1 MMEGARKGAIKLSG
15 LLSAGGLPAADDR
28 VVDRMTQLTP
38 AAEIVAAAGDI
49 RAAKEVAVDRAV
61 QGAKSIP
68 LSVESGMGSIIAIE
82 LDAIDRSPFQPR
94 LKFEADALAALAT
107 SIEAGE
113 QIEPIKV
120 RQRSDGRFEL
130 IAGERRWLA
139 HKELGRRTVR
149 AEVVKVD
156 DRTAALMAGTDNTAR
171 ENLNDYELGKYFHM
185 LLERQ
190 FVRNV
195 AEIVRNVTISR
206 GQVDRCLDYMKL
218 PSDVLAMLEENSK
231 LFGATTAEI
240 FAKHC
245 AEGRVAAVTE
255 AAAMIRDRGITE
267 QQAIAWVTRQAEAA
281 QKGTRPPKEST
292 PIRLANGVP
301 IGEAR
306 TERTKIVISCAKGT
320 KPSELLE
327 TIVAAL
333 QNSR

>member
-1 MMEGARKGAIKLSG
+1 MEGARKGAIKLSG

-38 AAEIVAAAGDI
+38 AAEIVAAAEDS
-49 RAAKEVAVDRAV
+49 RAAKEVAFDQAV
-61 QGAKSIP
+61 QGATSIP
-68 LSVESGMGSIIAIE
+68 LSAESGMGSIIAIE

-94 LKFEADALAALAT
+94 LKFDADSLAALAT

-149 AEVVKVD
+149 AEVIKVD

-218 PSDVLAMLEENSK
+218 PSDVLAMLEEHSR

-267 QQAIAWVTRQAEAA
+267 QQAIAWVTRQAEATR
-281 QKGTRPPKEST
+281 KGARPPKESM
-292 PIRLANGVP
+292 PIRLANGVS

-320 KPSELLE
+320 KPSALLE

>member
-38 AAEIVAAAGDI
+38 AAEIVAAAEDTKS
-49 RAAKEVAVDRAV
+49 AKEVAVDRAQ
-61 QGAKSIP
+61 QGATTIP
-68 LSVESGMGSIIAIE
+68 LSADSGMGLIIAIE

-94 LKFEADALAALAT
+94 LKFDADSLAALAT

-195 AEIVRNVTISR
+195 AEVVRNVTISR

-218 PSDVLAMLEENSK
+218 PSDVLAMLEENSR

-245 AEGRVAAVTE
+245 AEGRVAAVIE

-267 QQAIAWVTRQAEAA
+267 QQAIAWVTRQADAA
-281 QKGTRPPKEST
+281 QKGARPPKESM
-292 PIRLANGVP
+292 PIRLANGVS